1 MMHTLV
7 YPRLYKACICTHII
21 PTVLLIFE
29 LQVCHC
35 REEEV
40 EKETRNGRTEPLEC
54 EADVQKN
61 AGNQVD
67 FSSKSIILFGFL
79 YLVTFSVNYQN
90 GFGLIWK
97 FMQVDGIGAILD

>member
-21 PTVLLIFE
+21 PAVLLIFE

-40 EKETRNGRTEPLEC
+40 EKETRNGRTEPLN
-54 EADVQKN
+54 VKLMFRKMQKN
-61 AGNQVD
+61 SYFAIDG
-67 FSSKSIILFGFL
+67 
-79 YLVTFSVNYQN
+79 
-90 GFGLIWK
+90 GL
-97 FMQVDGIGAILD
+97 AS